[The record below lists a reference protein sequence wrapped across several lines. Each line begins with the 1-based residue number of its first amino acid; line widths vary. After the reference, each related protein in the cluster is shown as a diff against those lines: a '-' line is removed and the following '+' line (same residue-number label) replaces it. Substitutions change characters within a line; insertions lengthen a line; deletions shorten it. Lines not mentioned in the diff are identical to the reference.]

1 MPFFVKK
8 IRGKVFVVG
17 VVASTSAAP
26 VVVCAAAVVV
36 SADVVAS
43 VVVLPRTIAQSFSI
57 KNRISRQRSRFLGH
71 RAF

>member
-1 MPFFVKK
+1 MPFFVA
-8 IRGKVFVVG
+8 G
-17 VVASTSAAP
+17 VVASASAAP
-26 VVVCAAAVVV
+26 VVVCA
-36 SADVVAS
+36 DVVAP